1 MTPVNSDFDEMLRR
15 ALHAE
20 ADFLEPAEGGL
31 DRIRQRTHAPW
42 LVRQTSLMLTEC
54 ADLARLIVIRLEPGF
69 TSARA
74 TIAARGGMWEAF
86 VALLSSVV
94 SVLADLILP
103 SRRRGPARQGEPST
117 RTRPGRSPHA
127 KTRSGSGLG
136 WLRPALAVAG
146 AVVIVVAGVFGLA
159 QVRDNLVLELF
170 PSSNPASSTGTGGSS
185 TGHQTPTLTGQTP
198 TGIVPPAT
206 GPSDSAKPSPKATCS
221 SSPSKQQ
228 ATATPTPSVSTSPT
242 PTVSSTPTIT
252 PTPTVTPTPTDTT
265 GGSQTSAYTTGAPG
279 IQTVANVTY
288 AATQCGSASPHNTA
302 SSS

>member
-20 ADFLEPAEGGL
+20 ADFLEPAESGL

-54 ADLARLIVIRLEPGF
+54 ADLARLIVIRVEPGF

-86 VALLSSVV
+86 VALLSSVL
-94 SVLADLILP
+94 SVLADLVLP
-103 SRRRGPARQGEPST
+103 SRRRGPARRGG
-117 RTRPGRSPHA
+117 PGRSPHA
-127 KTRSGSGLG
+127 KTRSGSNLG

-170 PSSNPASSTGTGGSS
+170 PRSNPASSTSTGGSS
-185 TGHQTPTLTGQTP
+185 TGHQVPTLTGGQTP
-198 TGIVPPAT
+198 AGILPPAS
-206 GPSDSAKPSPKATCS
+206 GPSGSAKPSPTATCS

-228 ATATPTPSVSTSPT
+228 ATPTPTPSTTSPSPSPT
-242 PTVSSTPTIT
+242 PTTPS
-252 PTPTVTPTPTDTT
+252 PSPSPSTPTPTDTT
-265 GGSQTSAYTTGAPG
+265 GGAQTSAYTTGTSG
-279 IQTVANVTY
+279 IQTVANVAY
-288 AATQCGSASPHNTA
+288 AASPCESARPHSTA